1 MKEEMFDGF
10 FGGSPEF
17 WIGKV
22 VRIDQQKETSQGFS
36 WGWSYKVRIF
46 GTYSYSDNIDYKNN
60 IIIDNFYTLIKND
73 NNLLQ
78 LIIETKKNINNL
90 SKLLLKSFIRSKIAP
105 LLGS

>member
-36 WGWSYKVRIF
+36 WGWRYKVRIF
-46 GTYSYSDNIDYKNN
+46 GIV
-60 IIIDNFYTLIKND
+60 IILM
-73 NNLLQ
+73 
-78 LIIETKKNINNL
+78 
-90 SKLLLKSFIRSKIAP
+90 IRIVIQP
-105 LLGS
+105 WLCLV